1 MTLDL
6 DHLSKL
12 AEAATPG
19 PWEIIGAQGTS
30 VWAKDGIVATP
41 SGSRTYHAVAR
52 ANGEFIASANPAT
65 VQELI
70 RLARIGMSAE
80 ATSSPP
86 AA

>member
-1 MTLDL
+1 MNAALDI

-12 AEAATPG
+12 AEAATPAIG
-19 PWEIIGAQGTS
+19 YGQSPWDNRDLPQMDMILPRKVLVAQHEY
-30 VWAKDGIVATP
+30 IVAL
-41 SGSRTYHAVAR
+41 
-52 ANGEFIASANPAT
+52 NPAT

-70 RLARIGMSAE
+70 RLARIGMTAE

>member
-6 DHLSKL
+6 DRLSKL
-12 AEAATPG
+12 ASDSALYAWHG
-19 PWEIIGAQGTS
+19 PHPVHE
-30 VWAKDGIVATP
+30 
-41 SGSRTYHAVAR
+41 
-52 ANGEFIASANPAT
+52 EFASELDPAT

-70 RLARIGMSAE
+70 RLARIGMTAE